1 MFPRNVSNIGNVIDS
16 DAGLRVWILI
26 MCPMQGL

>member
-1 MFPRNVSNIGNVIDS
+1 MVPHNISNVGTVTDS

-26 MCPMQGL
+26 IYLM